1 LVFKKEVK
9 LLKSMTGFGRGEA
22 SRNGRRFVAE
32 VKTVNN
38 RHRDLFVRLPRTLQ
52 AIDEEVRSQVSAV
65 IKRGRV
71 EVTLQMEKEGV
82 ELEYDLELNI
92 PLVRSYLRIFKQ
104 LTEEFGLEGKAR
116 ADDLCQMKDVLI
128 VKPEELDLA
137 VAKDAFREAV
147 GLALEACDSM
157 RIQEGKTLREDF
169 IKRLGLIEDHLKE
182 VEKKAGWVVEDYK
195 RKLRQRVEQV
205 AQGIPLDENRLM
217 QEVAI
222 FADRC
227 DITEELVR
235 ASSHLEQFR
244 SYLFLEDAVGRRLD
258 FLLQEINRE
267 ITTMSAKASDSTI
280 SARGV
285 EMKAELEKIREQVQN
300 IE

>member
-1 LVFKKEVK
+1 M
-9 LLKSMTGFGRGEA
+9 LKSMTGFGRGEA
-22 SRNGRRFVAE
+22 VLNGRRFIAE
-32 VKTVNN
+32 IKTVNN

-52 AIDEEVRSQVSAV
+52 AIEDEVRSQVSAV
-65 IKRGRV
+65 ITRGRV

-82 ELEYDLELNI
+82 ELEYDLQLNL

-104 LTEEFGLEGKAR
+104 LNEEFGVEGKVR
-116 ADDLCQMKDVLI
+116 AEDLCQLKDVLL

-137 VAKDAFREAV
+137 VARDACRQA
-147 GLALEACDSM
+147 LSQALEAC
-157 RIQEGKTLREDF
+157 EKEDF
-169 IKRLGLIEDHLKE
+169 LKRLGFLEDQLKE
-182 VEKKAGWVVEDYK
+182 VESRAGSVVEDYK
-195 RKLRQRVEQV
+195 RKLRQRVEHV
-205 AQGIPLDENRLM
+205 AQGMPIDENRLM
-217 QEVAI
+217 QEIAI

-235 ASSHLEQFR
+235 ARSHLEQFR
-244 SYLFLEDAVGRRLD
+244 SYLSPDDAVGRRLD

-267 ITTMSAKASDSTI
+267 INTMSSKASDSSI

-285 EMKAELEKIREQVQN
+285 EMKAELEKVREQVQN

>member
-1 LVFKKEVK
+1 MT

-22 SRNGRRFVAE
+22 VLNGRRFIAE
-32 VKTVNN
+32 IKTVNN

-52 AIDEEVRSQVSAV
+52 AIEDEVRSQVSAV
-65 IKRGRV
+65 ITRGRV

-82 ELEYDLELNI
+82 ELEYDLQLNL

-104 LTEEFGLEGKAR
+104 LNEEFGVEGKVR
-116 ADDLCQMKDVLI
+116 AEDLCQLKDVLL

-137 VAKDAFREAV
+137 VARDACRQA
-147 GLALEACDSM
+147 LSQALEACDSM
-157 RIQEGKTLREDF
+157 RIQEGKTLKEDF
-169 IKRLGLIEDHLKE
+169 LKRLGFLEDQLKE
-182 VEKKAGWVVEDYK
+182 VESRAGSVVEDYK
-195 RKLRQRVEQV
+195 RKLRQRVEHV
-205 AQGIPLDENRLM
+205 AQGMPIDENRLM
-217 QEVAI
+217 QEIAI

-235 ASSHLEQFR
+235 ARSHLEQFR
-244 SYLFLEDAVGRRLD
+244 SYLSPDDAVGRRLD

-267 ITTMSAKASDSTI
+267 INTMSSKASDSSI

-285 EMKAELEKIREQVQN
+285 EMKAELEKVREQVQN

>member
-1 LVFKKEVK
+1 
-9 LLKSMTGFGRGEA
+9 MTGFGRGEA
-22 SRNGRRFVAE
+22 VLNGRRFIVE
-32 VKTVNN
+32 IKTVNN
-38 RHRDLFVRLPRTLQ
+38 RHRDLVVRLPRTLQ
-52 AIDEEVRSQVSAV
+52 AIEDEVRSQISAV

-82 ELEYDLELNI
+82 ELEYDLELNL

-104 LTEEFGLEGKAR
+104 LSEEFGLDGKVR
-116 ADDLCQMKDVLI
+116 ADDLCQMKDVLL

-137 VAKDAFREAV
+137 AAKEAFREAV
-147 GLALEACDSM
+147 GYALDACDSM
-157 RIQEGKTLREDF
+157 RIQEGRALKEDF
-169 IKRLGLIEDHLKE
+169 LKRLALIEDHLKE
-182 VEKKAGWVVEDYK
+182 VGNRAGSVVEDYK
-195 RKLRQRVEQV
+195 RRLRQRVEQV
-205 AQGIPLDENRLM
+205 SQGIPIEENRLI

-235 ASSHLEQFR
+235 AKSHLEQFR
-244 SYLFLEDAVGRRLD
+244 SYLYPEDAVGRRLD

-267 ITTMSAKASDSTI
+267 ITTMSAKASDSMI

-285 EMKAELEKIREQVQN
+285 EIKAELEKVREQVQN
-300 IE
+300 VE

>member
-1 LVFKKEVK
+1 MKEVK

-22 SRNGRRFVAE
+22 TLNGRRFVAE

-52 AIDEEVRSQVSAV
+52 AIEEEVRSQVSAV

-82 ELEYDLELNI
+82 ELEYDLELNL

-169 IKRLGLIEDHLKE
+169 VKRLALIEDHLKE
-182 VEKKAGWVVEDYK
+182 VEKKTGWVVEDYK
-195 RKLRQRVEQV
+195 RRLRQRVDQV

-235 ASSHLEQFR
+235 ARSHLEQFR
-244 SYLFLEDAVGRRLD
+244 TYLFLEDAVGRRLD

-285 EMKAELEKIREQVQN
+285 EMKAELEKVREQVQN
-300 IE
+300 VE

>member
-195 RKLRQRVEQV
+195 RRLRQRVEQV

-235 ASSHLEQFR
+235 ARSHLEQFR
-244 SYLFLEDAVGRRLD
+244 TYLFLEDAVGRRLD
-258 FLLQEINRE
+258 FLSQEINRE

>member
-1 LVFKKEVK
+1 

-22 SRNGRRFVAE
+22 TLNGRRFVAE

-52 AIDEEVRSQVSAV
+52 AIEEELRSQVSAI

-82 ELEYDLELNI
+82 ELEYDLELNL

-104 LTEEFGLEGKAR
+104 LSEEFGLEGKAR

-169 IKRLGLIEDHLKE
+169 IKRLSLIEDHLKE

-195 RKLRQRVEQV
+195 RRLRQRVEQV

-235 ASSHLEQFR
+235 ARSHLEQFR
-244 SYLFLEDAVGRRLD
+244 SYLLLEDAVGRRLD

-285 EMKAELEKIREQVQN
+285 EMKAELEKVREQVQN
-300 IE
+300 VE

>member
-1 LVFKKEVK
+1 MKEVD
-9 LLKSMTGFGRGEA
+9 LIKSMTGFGRGEA
-22 SRNGRRFVAE
+22 VLNGRRFVAE
-32 VKTVNN
+32 IKTVNN

-52 AIDEEVRSQVSAV
+52 AIEDEVRGQVSAV

-82 ELEYDLELNI
+82 ELEYDLELNL

-104 LTEEFGLEGKAR
+104 LSEEFGVEGKVR
-116 ADDLCQMKDVLI
+116 ADDLCQMKDVLL

-137 VAKDAFREAV
+137 TAKAAFREAV
-147 GLALEACDSM
+147 GLALDSCDSM
-157 RIQEGKTLREDF
+157 RIQEGRALKEDF
-169 IKRLGLIEDHLKE
+169 LKRLTLIEDHLEE
-182 VEKKAGWVVEDYK
+182 VEKRAGSVVEDYK
-195 RKLRQRVEQV
+195 RRLRQRVDQV
-205 AQGIPLDENRLM
+205 AQGMPIDENRLI

-235 ASSHLEQFR
+235 ARSHLEQFR
-244 SYLFLEDAVGRRLD
+244 SYLSPEDTVGRRLD

-267 ITTMSAKASDSTI
+267 ITTMSSKASDSAI

-285 EMKAELEKIREQVQN
+285 EIKAELEKVREQVQN
-300 IE
+300 VE

>member
-195 RKLRQRVEQV
+195 RRLRQRVEQV

>member
-1 LVFKKEVK
+1 M
-9 LLKSMTGFGRGEA
+9 LKSMTGFGRGEA
-22 SRNGRRFVAE
+22 VLNGRRFIAE
-32 VKTVNN
+32 IKTVNN

-52 AIDEEVRSQVSAV
+52 TIEDEVRSQVSAV

-82 ELEYDLELNI
+82 ELEYDLQLNL

-104 LTEEFGLEGKAR
+104 LNEEFGLEGQVR
-116 ADDLCQMKDVLI
+116 AEDLCQMKDVLL

-137 VAKDAFREAV
+137 LAKDACRQA
-147 GLALEACDSM
+147 LNQALEACDSM
-157 RIQEGKTLREDF
+157 RVQEGKTLKEDF
-169 IKRLGLIEDHLKE
+169 LKRLALIEDHLKE
-182 VEKKAGWVVEDYK
+182 VESRAGLVVEEY
-195 RKLRQRVEQV
+195 RRRLRQRVEHV
-205 AQGIPLDENRLM
+205 AQGIPIDENRLM

-235 ASSHLEQFR
+235 ARSHLDQFR
-244 SYLFLEDAVGRRLD
+244 SYLSLDDAVGRRLD

-267 ITTMSAKASDSTI
+267 INTMSSKASDSTI

-285 EMKAELEKIREQVQN
+285 EMKAELEKVREQVQN
-300 IE
+300 VE

>member
-195 RKLRQRVEQV
+195 RRLRQRVEQV

-235 ASSHLEQFR
+235 AISHLEQFR
-244 SYLFLEDAVGRRLD
+244 SYLILEDAVGRRLD

>member
-1 LVFKKEVK
+1 MKEVK

-22 SRNGRRFVAE
+22 TLNGRRFAAE

-52 AIDEEVRSQVSAV
+52 ALEEEVRSQVSAV
-65 IKRGRV
+65 VKRGRV

-82 ELEYDLELNI
+82 ELEYDLELNL

-104 LTEEFGLEGKAR
+104 LNEEFGVEGKVR

-137 VAKDAFREAV
+137 VARDAFREAV

-157 RIQEGKTLREDF
+157 RIQEGKALLEDF
-169 IKRLGLIEDHLKE
+169 LKRLALIEDHLKE

-195 RKLRQRVEQV
+195 RKLRQRVEHV
-205 AQGIPLDENRLM
+205 AQGIPIDENRLM

-235 ASSHLEQFR
+235 ARSHLEQFR
-244 SYLFLEDAVGRRLD
+244 SYLFPEDAVGRRLD

-267 ITTMSAKASDSTI
+267 ITTMSSKASDSTI

-285 EMKAELEKIREQVQN
+285 EIKAELEKVREQVQN
-300 IE
+300 VE

>member
-1 LVFKKEVK
+1 MI
-9 LLKSMTGFGRGEA
+9 KSMTGFGRGEA
-22 SRNGRRFVAE
+22 VLNGRRFVAE
-32 VKTVNN
+32 IKTVNN

-52 AIDEEVRSQVSAV
+52 AIEDEVRSQVSAV

-82 ELEYDLELNI
+82 ELEYDLELNL

-104 LTEEFGLEGKAR
+104 LSEEFGVEGKVR
-116 ADDLCQMKDVLI
+116 ADDLCQMKDVLL

-137 VAKDAFREAV
+137 MAKAGFRQAV
-147 GLALEACDSM
+147 SHALDSCDSM
-157 RIQEGKTLREDF
+157 RIQEGKTLKEDF
-169 IKRLGLIEDHLKE
+169 IKRLALIENHLKE
-182 VEKKAGWVVEDYK
+182 VEKRAGSVVEDYK
-195 RKLRQRVEQV
+195 RRLRQRVDQV
-205 AQGIPLDENRLM
+205 AQGMPIDENRLI

-235 ASSHLEQFR
+235 ARSHLEQFR
-244 SYLFLEDAVGRRLD
+244 SYLSPEDTVGRRLD

-267 ITTMSAKASDSTI
+267 ITTMSSKASDSAI

-285 EMKAELEKIREQVQN
+285 EIKAELEKVREQVQN
-300 IE
+300 VE

>member
-1 LVFKKEVK
+1 

-22 SRNGRRFVAE
+22 TLNGRRFVAE

-52 AIDEEVRSQVSAV
+52 AIEEELRSQVSAI

-82 ELEYDLELNI
+82 ELEYDLELNL

-169 IKRLGLIEDHLKE
+169 IKRLSLIEDHLKE

-195 RKLRQRVEQV
+195 RRLRQRVEQV

-235 ASSHLEQFR
+235 ARSHLEQFR
-244 SYLFLEDAVGRRLD
+244 SYLLLEDAVGRRLD

-285 EMKAELEKIREQVQN
+285 EMKAELEKVREQVQN
-300 IE
+300 VE